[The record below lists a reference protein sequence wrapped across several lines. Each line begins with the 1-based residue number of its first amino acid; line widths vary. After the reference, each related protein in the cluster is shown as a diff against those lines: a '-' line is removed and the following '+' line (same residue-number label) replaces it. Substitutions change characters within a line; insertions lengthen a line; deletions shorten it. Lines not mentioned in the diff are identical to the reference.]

1 MKYCRQYIA
10 GSIPISILKIRFV
23 CIPVP
28 VEKHIDI
35 TDAMLSWC
43 DEWRHFYDE
52 NNKKEEAQ
60 KLHARIR
67 KIFKLDF
74 SLANARVCTI
84 KNQALRIQ
92 HKNVKKSLCHRKTE
106 KPILANLHIFQ
117 KCVGEH
123 SFVARFE
130 LKNLSKNPFHNHFSY
145 FPHILNEK
153 YLIVRSCTIS
163 STESAI

>member
-67 KIFKLDF
+67 KIFKLALEF

-84 KNQALRIQ
+84 KNQASRIQ
-92 HKNVKKSLCHRKTE
+92 HKNVKKSLCHRRTE
-106 KPILANLHIFQ
+106 KPILQTYTF
-117 KCVGEH
+117 
-123 SFVARFE
+123 
-130 LKNLSKNPFHNHFSY
+130 SKS
-145 FPHILNEK
+145 
-153 YLIVRSCTIS
+153 V
-163 STESAI
+163 

>member
-67 KIFKLDF
+67 KIFKIFQKIFKKFFDSAKLLALDF

-92 HKNVKKSLCHRKTE
+92 HKNVKKSLCHRRTE
-106 KPILANLHIFQ
+106 KPILQTYTF
-117 KCVGEH
+117 
-123 SFVARFE
+123 
-130 LKNLSKNPFHNHFSY
+130 SKS
-145 FPHILNEK
+145 
-153 YLIVRSCTIS
+153 V
-163 STESAI
+163 